1 MVPVA
6 SSSPK
11 YSSHEKMPETLLAF
25 LWANRKQFRGG
36 IVFAFLR
43 ILTIAPLPLIFQRI
57 IDDKM
62 PAGNI
67 SAILW
72 MSLLTIGLIVGHQY
86 LSVEGATRLGK
97 GVTNAVLRLRARVFE
112 KIQFL
117 SFGYLDQQK
126 AGRLLSKYAFDSQ
139 KVEGVM
145 MPILNGFLPN
155 IFYSVI
161 TFIILVSLNW
171 QLALVIFLALPVFA
185 IMRGRYFARLR
196 QRNEASRIAYE
207 KLTGT
212 ASEYLGAL
220 RLVRVYGEEEQAQ
233 SRLQDRNEEVLHS
246 RVKLITVSS
255 SFSAFSFGAI
265 QLLSLVVIAGGAI
278 LAIYGQISTGVVVAF
293 VAGVPALVTPIQ
305 MFANIVEQFF
315 LGRESYHSITELLE
329 TSYVEE
335 WKGTRT
341 VSPLEGRIEFEKVS
355 FRYSQADSD
364 ALEDF
369 SVSIR
374 AGEKVALVGPSGA
387 GKSTVANLIM
397 GLYKP
402 DQGTIRID
410 GIAQSELDMRWLRR
424 NTAIV
429 MQENILLSGTVAEN
443 LRFAKP
449 EASDEEVREAARL
462 AQAEEFI
469 NRLPEGFQTLIGERG
484 ATLSGGQRQR
494 LAIARAILR
503 NPAILI
509 LDEPTS
515 ALDYE
520 SEHLIQKALD
530 NLSKGRT
537 VVTIAHR
544 LSTIRNAD
552 RILVLQQG
560 RLMEQGSY
568 DDLASGDGY
577 FGQLLAAQN
586 TD

>member
-1 MVPVA
+1 
-6 SSSPK
+6 
-11 YSSHEKMPETLLAF
+11 MPETLLSF
-25 LWANRKQFRGG
+25 IWGNRKKFRSG
-36 IVFAFLR
+36 ILFAFLR

-57 IDDKM
+57 IDDMM
-62 PAGNI
+62 PAGNV
-67 SAILW
+67 SGILW
-72 MSLLTIGLIVGHQY
+72 VSFFTICLIVAHQY

-97 GVTNAVLRLRARVFE
+97 GVTQAVLGLRARVFE

-139 KVEGVM
+139 KVEAVM

-161 TFIILVSLNW
+161 TFAILVSLNW
-171 QLALVIFLALPVFA
+171 QLALVILLALPIFA
-185 IMRGRYFARLR
+185 IMRGRYFQQLR
-196 QRNEASRIAYE
+196 KRNEASRIAYE

-233 SRLQDRNEEVLHS
+233 SRLDCRNEEVLHS

-265 QLLSLVVIAGGAI
+265 QILSLFVIAGGAI
-278 LAIYGQISTGVVVAF
+278 LAVFGQISTGVVVAF

-315 LGRESYHSITELLE
+315 LGRESYRSITELLD
-329 TSYVEE
+329 TTYVEE
-335 WKGTRT
+335 WNGTRT
-341 VSPLEGRIEFEKVS
+341 VSPLEGRIEFDNVT
-355 FRYSQADSD
+355 FRYSQADRD
-364 ALEDF
+364 ALEAF

-402 DQGTIRID
+402 DSGVICVD
-410 GIAQSELDMRWLRR
+410 GIPQSELDMRWLRR

-429 MQENILLSGTVAEN
+429 MQENVLLSGTVVEN
-443 LRFAKP
+443 LRFARP

-469 NRLPEGFQTLIGERG
+469 DRLPEGFQTLIGERG

-520 SEHLIQKALD
+520 SESLIQKALD

-544 LSTIRNAD
+544 LSTIRSAD
-552 RILVLQQG
+552 RILVLNHG
-560 RLMEQGSY
+560 RLVEQGTY
-568 DDLASGDGY
+568 DELASGEGY
-577 FGQLLAAQN
+577 FGQVLAAQN
-586 TD
+586 SSGGK